1 MQIFAQ
7 SSWGPTSK
15 TYTIDA
21 EPSTDIEQFKQLIWD
36 KAGGDAGF
44 HNPELIRVIFAG
56 KQLEN
61 GRTLQECGVR
71 PGSTVYIASR
81 MRGGSRRKSRARKN
95 RRNTRRR
102 H

>member
-1 MQIFAQ
+1 MQIFAN
-7 SSWGPTSK
+7 SSWGPTTK

-21 EPSTDIEQFKQLIWD
+21 EPSTDIEQLKQLIWD
-36 KAGGDAGF
+36 KAAGDAGF
-44 HNPELIRVIFAG
+44 HNPELIRVIYAG

-61 GRTLQECGVR
+61 GRTLGDYGIG

-81 MRGGSRRKSRARKN
+81 QRGGSRRKSRARKN